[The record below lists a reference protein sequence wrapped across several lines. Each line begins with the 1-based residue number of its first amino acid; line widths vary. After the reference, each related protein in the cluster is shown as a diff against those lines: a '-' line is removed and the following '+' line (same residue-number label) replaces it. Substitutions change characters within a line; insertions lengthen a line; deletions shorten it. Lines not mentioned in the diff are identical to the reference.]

1 MQNNAI
7 SHKLLAL
14 RRSLDLTQAEFAQ
27 ATGFSLRAISAWE
40 TGERIPKNRNMEEI
54 ERFVAQTLSSTTK
67 DVGVEPKIVFTNTEL
82 MEAEENMYRNKYEQ
96 LLEKYLL
103 LQEKMLEMSGSNFQK
118 KQTSQKKKQA

>member
-1 MQNNAI
+1 MQENAI

-118 KQTSQKKKQA
+118 KQTSQKKKRA

>member
-1 MQNNAI
+1 MQENAI

-67 DVGVEPKIVFTNTEL
+67 DVGVEPKIVFKNTEL

-103 LQEKMLEMSGSNFQK
+103 LQEKMLEMGGSNFQK
-118 KQTSQKKKQA
+118 KPTSQKKKRA

>member
-118 KQTSQKKKQA
+118 KQTSQKKKRA

>member
-1 MQNNAI
+1 MQENAI

-40 TGERIPKNRNMEEI
+40 TGERIPKNRNVEEI

-82 MEAEENMYRNKYEQ
+82 MEAEDEWK
-96 LLEKYLL
+96 
-103 LQEKMLEMSGSNFQK
+103 
-118 KQTSQKKKQA
+118 

>member
-1 MQNNAI
+1 MQENAI

-40 TGERIPKNRNMEEI
+40 TGERIPKNRNVEEI

-103 LQEKMLEMSGSNFQK
+103 LQEKMLEMGGSNFQK

>member
-1 MQNNAI
+1 MQENAI

-54 ERFVAQTLSSTTK
+54 ERFVAIAREVFAIAGK
-67 DVGVEPKIVFTNTEL
+67 DVGDEWK
-82 MEAEENMYRNKYEQ
+82 
-96 LLEKYLL
+96 
-103 LQEKMLEMSGSNFQK
+103 
-118 KQTSQKKKQA
+118 

>member
-1 MQNNAI
+1 MQENAI